1 MSLLD
6 RLTVVGAKSE
16 VTAGT
21 AIALADANSNFHS
34 FNWAMERD
42 IEMEERP
49 GGTGFSQEG
58 DVDGP
63 RMARATFE
71 THYMGSGADGTP
83 PFWMDP
89 LAKACACTITGD
101 VLTCGTTTTTATIAA
116 YKNGL
121 KEGLAG
127 AAGTFRVVWEPGKAP
142 RIFWTFTGKEIAD
155 ADVTMLAPTYPST
168 LPPRWAGGT
177 CTIHGNACQ
186 VSRAELDIGNEV
198 YARPDPT
205 DSTGVIAAL
214 AVDRIPFL
222 SLDPEATLVAT
233 VNWQSIMQARTQGA
247 VSMATG
253 SGAGNVLTLTS
264 STAQV
269 VQAPVT
275 SRSKIVTR
283 DLKLKLCGTS
293 PLTITQ
299 T

>member
-1 MSLLD
+1 MPLLD

-16 VTAGT
+16 VVAGT
-21 AIALADANSNFHS
+21 AIALADANSNFHCY
-34 FNWAMERD
+34 NWAMERD

-63 RMARATFE
+63 RLARVTFE
-71 THYMGSGADGTP
+71 THYMASGGAGA

-89 LAKACACTITGD
+89 LAKACACTITGT

-116 YKNGL
+116 YKNGI
-121 KEGLAG
+121 KEGVAG
-127 AAGTFRVVWEPGKAP
+127 AAGTFRVVWEPGKSP

-155 ADVTMLAPTYPST
+155 ADVAMLAPTYPST

-177 CTIHGNACQ
+177 ATIHGNACT
-186 VSRAELDIGNEV
+186 VSRAEFDIGNEV

-205 DSTGVIAAL
+205 DTTGVIAAL
-214 AVDRIPFL
+214 VVDRVPFL
-222 SLDPEATLVAT
+222 SMDPEATLVAT
-233 VNWQSIMQARTQGA
+233 VNWQSILQARTQGA
-247 VSMATG
+247 VSMAVG
-253 SGAGNVLTLTS
+253 SGSNGILTLTS

-275 SRSKIVTR
+275 SRNKIVTR

-293 PLTITQ
+293 PATITQ